1 MRIRMAINRIGNQ
14 QGRGSLR
21 AVSCQW
27 AARYLPAIAAILV
40 VGGCASK
47 PLMPYT
53 TDTTPLLLAPAI
65 VRDNQDKR
73 GRFREVFCAVLE
85 ARKDSVPDYRSCNEA
100 LTTVG
105 KEPSGTGNQVNL
117 GESQHPRLALFVG
130 GVGWDCFSEWLELQN
145 TVQKHI
151 SQFGFDASMLSV
163 DSLASSSNNS
173 RQIRDAIL
181 ATPRE
186 SGLPDLILIGYS
198 KGTTDILEAVVS
210 YPEIHERIAAVV
222 SIAGSVGGSPLANDA
237 SQSQLNLLQ
246 HFPGA
251 TCKPG
256 DEGALDSMRPSMR
269 KAWLAENPLPE
280 QIPYYSLIT
289 FPDPAEISSLLRSFY
304 KKLGKVDARNDGQ
317 VIFYDQFIPGSTL
330 VAYLNADHWAPAV
343 PIARAHGIVG
353 RLFVDENDYPR
364 EALLE
369 ALLRFLEEDLQ
380 RTAN

>member
-1 MRIRMAINRIGNQ
+1 MPINRIGNQ
-14 QGRGSLR
+14 HGRGSLR

-27 AARYLPAIAAILV
+27 AARYLPAIAAILIM
-40 VGGCASK
+40 GGCASK

-53 TDTTPLLLAPAI
+53 TDTIPLLLAPAI
-65 VRDNQDKR
+65 VSDEQDKR

-105 KEPSGTGNQVNL
+105 KEPPGTGNEINL
-117 GESQHPRLALFVG
+117 GESQQPRLALFVG

-163 DSLASSSNNS
+163 DSLASSRNNS

-181 ATPRE
+181 AMPRE

-198 KGTTDILEAVVS
+198 KGATDILEAVVS

-251 TCKPG
+251 TCKPS

-330 VAYLNADHWAPAV
+330 VGYLNADHWAPAV

-369 ALLRFLEEDLQ
+369 ALLRFLEEDLR
-380 RTAN
+380 RTEN